1 MYRKSARYKRLI
13 IGILL
18 IISLVIVFQFKRWT
32 FFSPGRQ
39 AKEVVEQFYHYEQ
52 EGDFSKSWELFH
64 PVMKEKFTKSNY
76 LQVRAHVF
84 IRDFGVDTFTY
95 KVQKPEE
102 LKTWKMSKTGPFM
115 KIYNFT
121 HRILFF
127 YLNQAFHNKTVIIRK
142 GLLPRQVKWLWVR
155 FPHRS

>member
-18 IISLVIVFQFKRWT
+18 IISIVIVFQFKRWT

-84 IRDFGVDTFTY
+84 MQDFGVDTFTY

-102 LKTWKMSKTGPFM
+102 LKNWKMSKTGPFM
-115 KIYNFT
+115 KIVYKVLITQNYKGKFGNFEVIQEVFVVKDKGEWKVVWDYN
-121 HRILFF
+121 
-127 YLNQAFHNKTVIIRK
+127 Q
-142 GLLPRQVKWLWVR
+142 
-155 FPHRS
+155 

>member
-84 IRDFGVDTFTY
+84 MQDFGVDTFTY

-102 LKTWKMSKTGPFM
+102 LKNWKMSKTGPFM
-115 KIYNFT
+115 KIVYKVLISQNYKGKFGNFEVIQEVFVVKDKGEWKVVWDYN
-121 HRILFF
+121 
-127 YLNQAFHNKTVIIRK
+127 Q
-142 GLLPRQVKWLWVR
+142 
-155 FPHRS
+155 

>member
-84 IRDFGVDTFTY
+84 MQDFGVDTFTY

-115 KIYNFT
+115 KIVYKVLITQNYKGKFGNFEVIQEVFVVKDKGEWKVVWDYN
-121 HRILFF
+121 
-127 YLNQAFHNKTVIIRK
+127 Q
-142 GLLPRQVKWLWVR
+142 
-155 FPHRS
+155 

>member
-84 IRDFGVDTFTY
+84 MQDFGVDTFTY

-102 LKTWKMSKTGPFM
+102 LKNWKMSKTGPFM
-115 KIYNFT
+115 KIVYKVLITQNYKGKFGNFEVNQEVFVVKDKGEWKVVWDYN
-121 HRILFF
+121 
-127 YLNQAFHNKTVIIRK
+127 Q
-142 GLLPRQVKWLWVR
+142 
-155 FPHRS
+155 